1 MFFPLNPFPLL
12 QGIESLVNLK
22 ILDISNNRIKSLDGL
37 RTLTTLTDLWANEN
51 QIEDLDEVEAA
62 LKATAGCLET
72 VYLRGNPCAADPKF
86 KLRMLYL
93 LPKLEQLDDNPVE
106 R

>member
-1 MFFPLNPFPLL
+1 MQTQLFSLL

-22 ILDISNNRIKSLDGL
+22 ILDISSNRIKSLDGL
-37 RTLTTLTDLWANEN
+37 RTLTTLTDLWANDN

-62 LKATAGCLET
+62 LRTTAGSLET
-72 VYLRGNPCAADPKF
+72 LYLRGNPCAADSKF

-93 LPKLEQLDDNPVE
+93 LPKLEQIDDNPVE